1 MAVTYGLLRLP
12 KMPELKNRDLSDFR
26 PLDNDDLD
34 ITTIPY
40 KDKARET
47 IRKQKLEQYKT
58 TGTIKSIV
66 YVGFVLRF
74 LFFFFFVFQEF
85 GQDTSPRILKKQRN
99 PGHWPNR
106 KRRKE
111 KRRDKKERK
120 RNKLRSQIISH

>member
-74 LFFFFFVFQEF
+74 LSFFFFLCFRSLARTQAQEY
-85 GQDTSPRILKKQRN
+85 
-99 PGHWPNR
+99 
-106 KRRKE
+106 
-111 KRRDKKERK
+111 
-120 RNKLRSQIISH
+120 